1 MICVLGQRQEHASPN
16 QLPACKRSIIYSPG
30 CCSSWVC
37 GLFPIDFYYH
47 LLIRLQPSIYLT
59 VALRALPLQCFSVS
73 FRNVADLDVSGPVVS
88 NQTEGNFRS
97 SSAWGE
103 QQWQKEKRIQLPRFM
118 FRTSLTFKN
127 TQGGNLRDCSIPG
140 LPQVL
145 KYNSHPEFISFLC
158 LIQNYFLI

>member
-1 MICVLGQRQEHASPN
+1 MASYKCLRLRLEAVICILGQRQEHASPD
-16 QLPACKRSIIYSPG
+16 QFPACERSIIYSPER
-30 CCSSWVC
+30 CSSWVC

-88 NQTEGNFRS
+88 NQAEGNFRS

-103 QQWQKEKRIQLPRFM
+103 QQW
-118 FRTSLTFKN
+118 
-127 TQGGNLRDCSIPG
+127 
-140 LPQVL
+140 
-145 KYNSHPEFISFLC
+145 
-158 LIQNYFLI
+158 